1 MKPNIRFARLTFLV
15 AGIWGLLVIAPGY
28 FGEQIVSKQYPPAL
42 THPEYYYGFFGTA
55 LAWQIAFLIMA
66 LDPARLRPLIPAAV
80 VEKLAYAIA
89 IAVLF
94 MSGRVPTIM
103 AVFGSI
109 DLLFGVL
116 FMMAYFRIGKGEQAI
131 AQAH

>member
-66 LDPARLRPLIPAAV
+66 MDPARLRPLIPAAV

-116 FMMAYFRIGKGEQAI
+116 FMMAYFRLGKGEQAI